1 MMKTFNKLLLLAF
14 LLVFFNQN
22 LFAQNEKFKAL
33 FMYNFTKYLEWP
45 ESERQGDFV
54 IAILGESALMGE
66 LKIIAEKKKVGF
78 QSIVVQKFSSP
89 DQLPKCHIVYIPESK
104 TNQINAVKIKL
115 ASSST
120 VIIADNPGAIS
131 KGAGINY
138 VINSGKQVF
147 EISKANLEKQNI
159 KVGADLLSL
168 GIQK

>member
-1 MMKTFNKLLLLAF
+1 MKLYKKVLLFGL
-14 LLVFFNQN
+14 FFI
-22 LFAQNEKFKAL
+22 LFQHLSAQNEKFKAL

-45 ESERQGDFV
+45 DDYRQGDFV
-54 IAILGESALMGE
+54 IIVLGETALIDE

-78 QSIVVQKFSSP
+78 QPIVVKKVAST
-89 DQLPKCHIVYIPESK
+89 DQISKCHMIYISK
-104 TNQINAVKIKL
+104 SKSDNIADVKEKL
-115 ASSST
+115 TTSST

-138 VINSGKQVF
+138 VVNGGKQLF
-147 EISKANLEKQNI
+147 EISKSNVEKQNI